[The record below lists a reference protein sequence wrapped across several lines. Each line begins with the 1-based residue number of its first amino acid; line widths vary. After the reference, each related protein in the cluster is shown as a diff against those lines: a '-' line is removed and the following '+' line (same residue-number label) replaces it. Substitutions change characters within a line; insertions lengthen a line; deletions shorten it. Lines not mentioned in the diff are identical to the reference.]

1 LANSDST
8 RSVKIDSS
16 ERGGWSSDRPRPG
29 GGPDRPPNLAVRCR
43 VLTPSES
50 LRYSPGSLLVIVSG
64 SKTERDGF
72 AERLIDDRSSLM
84 SLDKVRGLLAE
95 RVPQEELEERAA
107 ELLEAAARKR
117 LEAGETVVVAADGL
131 DAGERERYLRLA
143 SRFKRPSHVILVE
156 GGQDELD
163 DEGRSELNKLR
174 RRLDA
179 GELGEEGFN
188 TALRLGGSSLAEV
201 RRISFA
207 PAPRD
212 D

>member
-29 GGPDRPPNLAVRCR
+29 GGPERPPNLAVRCR

-50 LRYSPGSLLVIVSG
+50 LRYSPGSLLVIVSA
-64 SKTERDGF
+64 SRAQRDRF
-72 AERLIDDRSSLM
+72 AERLIDDRSALM

-95 RVPQEELEERAA
+95 RVPEEELEERAA

-117 LEAGETVVVAADGL
+117 LEAGETVVLAADGL
-131 DAGERERYLRLA
+131 DAREREPYLRLA
-143 SRFKRPSHVILVE
+143 ARFKRPAHVVLVE

-179 GELGEEGFN
+179 GDLGEEGFN
-188 TALRLGGSSLAEV
+188 TALRLGGASLAEL